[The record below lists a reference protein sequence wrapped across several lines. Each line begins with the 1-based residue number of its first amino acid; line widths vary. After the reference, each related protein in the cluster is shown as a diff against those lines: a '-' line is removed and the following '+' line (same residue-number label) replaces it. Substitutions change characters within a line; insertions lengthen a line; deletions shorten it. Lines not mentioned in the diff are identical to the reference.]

1 MGFLANLLNSNRDA
15 PDDDVAQVRSR
26 ARRRVIG
33 AAVLLAVGVIGFPL
47 LFETQPRPA
56 ASVLPSVVSRKD
68 GAGDEATKIADK
80 SAAAKVA
87 AAPPASAAVS
97 QASAPALQPPM
108 MVEKSS
114 DAGREVQAK
123 SAATAAA
130 AVSAVAA
137 VTAVTAGSATKPP
150 PKPEAKPVPKPET
163 VATAKPAAKP
173 APQPE
178 PKTTTKPEQAAAKP
192 AATSAQRFVV
202 QVGAFAQDAGVK
214 EARATL
220 ERAGLRSY
228 TQVVKTK
235 DGKRTRVRAG
245 PYATR
250 DEAERAAAKAK
261 AAGLAPVV
269 SPLE

>member
-1 MGFLANLLNSNRDA
+1 MGFLAKLLNSNRDA

-33 AAVLLAVGVIGFPL
+33 AAILLAAGVIGFPL
-47 LFETQPRPA
+47 LFETQPRPT
-56 ASVLPSVVSRKD
+56 ASELPSVVSRKD
-68 GAGDEATKIADK
+68 GSADEVTKIADK
-80 SAAAKVA
+80 SAPAKVA
-87 AAPPASAAVS
+87 AAPAAS
-97 QASAPALQPPM
+97 SALPKAPTPSATPP
-108 MVEKSS
+108 VIFEKSA
-114 DAGREVQAK
+114 DAGREVQTK
-123 SAATAAA
+123 PGVAAAGAAA

-137 VTAVTAGSATKPP
+137 VTAGSANKPA
-150 PKPEAKPVPKPET
+150 PKPDP
-163 VATAKPAAKP
+163 KPAAKP
-173 APQPE
+173 E
-178 PKTTTKPEQAAAKP
+178 PAAAKP
-192 AATSAQRFVV
+192 AAPTAQRFVI

-214 EARATL
+214 EARAKL
-220 ERAGLRSY
+220 ESAGLRSY

-261 AAGLAPVV
+261 TAGLAPVV

>member
-15 PDDDVAQVRSR
+15 ADDDVAQVRSR

-47 LFETQPRPA
+47 LFETQPRST

-68 GAGDEATKIADK
+68 GAGDEATKIVDK

-87 AAPPASAAVS
+87 AAPAASAAVS
-97 QASAPALQPPM
+97 QASGPAAQTPM
-108 MVEKSS
+108 LVERSS

-123 SAATAAA
+123 PA
-130 AVSAVAA
+130 
-137 VTAVTAGSATKPP
+137 
-150 PKPEAKPVPKPET
+150 PKPDT
-163 VATAKPAAKP
+163 VATVKPAAKP

-178 PKTTTKPEQAAAKP
+178 PKAKAKPEP
-192 AATSAQRFVV
+192 AATPAQRFVV

-250 DEAERAAAKAK
+250 DDAERAAAKAK

-269 SPLE
+269 APLE

>member
-33 AAVLLAVGVIGFPL
+33 AAVLLAAGVIGFPL
-47 LFETQPRPA
+47 LFETQPRPD

-68 GAGDEATKIADK
+68 GAADEATKIADK
-80 SAAAKVA
+80 SASAKVTA
-87 AAPPASAAVS
+87 ATAASAALPK
-97 QASAPALQPPM
+97 ASAPAVPPPM
-108 MVEKSS
+108 LVEKSS

-123 SAATAAA
+123 PGGAAAAAA

-137 VTAVTAGSATKPP
+137 VTAGSSSKPP
-150 PKPEAKPVPKPET
+150 PKPEAKPAPKPGA
-163 VATAKPAAKP
+163 VAVAKPAPKP

-178 PKTTTKPEQAAAKP
+178 PKASPKPEPSATKPMVA
-192 AATSAQRFVV
+192 SAQRFVV

>member
-1 MGFLANLLNSNRDA
+1 MGFLAKLLNSNRDA

-33 AAVLLAVGVIGFPL
+33 AAVLLAAGVIGFPL
-47 LFETQPRPA
+47 LFETQPRPT
-56 ASVLPSVVSRKD
+56 ASELPSVVSRKD
-68 GAGDEATKIADK
+68 GAAEEVTKIADK
-80 SAAAKVA
+80 SAPAKVA
-87 AAPPASAAVS
+87 AAASSALPEASTSSATPPVIF
-97 QASAPALQPPM
+97 
-108 MVEKSS
+108 EKSA
-114 DAGREVQAK
+114 DAGREVQTK
-123 SAATAAA
+123 PGVAAAGAAA

-137 VTAVTAGSATKPP
+137 VTAGSANKPA
-150 PKPEAKPVPKPET
+150 PKPDVKPNLKPET
-163 VATAKPAAKP
+163 VAVAKPAPKPDPKPAAKP
-173 APQPE
+173 E
-178 PKTTTKPEQAAAKP
+178 PAAAKP
-192 AATSAQRFVV
+192 AAPTAQRFVI

-214 EARATL
+214 EARAKL
-220 ERAGLRSY
+220 ESAGLRSY

-261 AAGLAPVV
+261 TAGLAPVV